1 MISCVRTKRW
11 GWQSGV
17 VNACA
22 IADESLASFP
32 CGESPSFWE
41 MASLSDVGAAARK
54 SWIVAVPGP
63 AAPPQTA
70 GAAPAKGE
78 KKRKNLHFVSP
89 RKRPAAPHPG
99 AAAGLRAR

>member
-63 AAPPQTA
+63 AALPQTGR
-70 GAAPAKGE
+70 GAAGSGE
-78 KKRKNLHFVSP
+78 KKRKNLIFVSS
-89 RKRPAAPHPG
+89 RKRPAGRHPG
-99 AAAGLRAR
+99 GEAG

>member
-63 AAPPQTA
+63 AALPQA
-70 GAAPAKGE
+70 ARGAAGRGGKIRKTLIFVAARKKPAGRPPGGE
-78 KKRKNLHFVSP
+78 
-89 RKRPAAPHPG
+89 
-99 AAAGLRAR
+99 AG